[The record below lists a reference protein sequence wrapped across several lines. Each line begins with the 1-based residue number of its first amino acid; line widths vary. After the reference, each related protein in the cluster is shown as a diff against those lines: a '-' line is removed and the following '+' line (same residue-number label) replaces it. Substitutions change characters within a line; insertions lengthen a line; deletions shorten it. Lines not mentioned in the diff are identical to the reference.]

1 VDKRVAEL
9 EGLAAQGKTAADKK
23 VQGLLQGMTKE
34 AGADQERVGYIGRA
48 LNRSGKL
55 DAFLAGAKKAK
66 GGPKIEAL
74 EAGVAVNG
82 VIEARKTAQRILKAA
97 VYPKMVREGPKGVTG
112 RLLEQMD
119 TALRDARSNAEINR
133 ALRMGIPYFTKKFDA
148 GGLLGHADFARAL
161 TRNLQPE
168 T

>member
-1 VDKRVAEL
+1 VL
-9 EGLAAQGKTAADKK
+9 
-23 VQGLLQGMTKE
+23 
-34 AGADQERVGYIGRA
+34 
-48 LNRSGKL
+48 
-55 DAFLAGAKKAK
+55 
-66 GGPKIEAL
+66 
-74 EAGVAVNG
+74 
-82 VIEARKTAQRILKAA
+82 EARKTAQRILKET

-119 TALRDARSNAEINR
+119 TALRDARSNADINR

-168 T
+168 P